1 MCLKTFKEQAKQVNT
16 IIKILCKISLERM
29 HSDKFQIHKLNP
41 LLYYMKS
48 IDYNSDDFDSLFH
61 SVLSI
66 LLSLIDLIT
75 D

>member
-1 MCLKTFKEQAKQVNT
+1 
-16 IIKILCKISLERM
+16 M